1 MRVGA
6 IVGSVL
12 VVVAGALL
20 AGRAFDLDAPWGKET
35 APAAA
40 AHRADPFWREVAH
53 AVPAER
59 PDSFAEL
66 VEKLSPAVVYI
77 RTEQAAGR
85 EKDVFEEFFGRRM
98 PGRPRRPSGTG
109 SGFVISADGY
119 VVTNNHVVENAQK
132 ISIRLHDGRELAGEV
147 VGRDPKTDLALLKVK
162 VDGELDVAPLGDS
175 DAIRVG
181 DWVIAIGNPFGL
193 DHTVTVGILSAR
205 GRNIEAGPYD
215 DFLQTDASINP
226 GNSGGPLIDT
236 SGRVIGINTAINAA
250 GQGIGFAIPINL
262 AKDLLPQLKAHG
274 AVTRGWLGVQIQK
287 VTPELAE
294 SMGLEKPGGA
304 LVSDVFADSPAA
316 KAKVQRR
323 DVIVEFGGQPIDS
336 FEDLPRRVAAATPGE
351 DVEIV
356 VLRDG
361 KRKKLE
367 VTLAKMD
374 QEEQAAEP
382 AAARPSSRS
391 EEWGFQ
397 AENLSPAL
405 IERFDLGEDA
415 HGVVVIDVDPDS
427 AAGEAGLQPRDVI
440 VEVGKREIGSVEEL
454 EAALDAAGKS
464 ALLLVQRG
472 EGTIFL
478 AIKKPE

>member
-1 MRVGA
+1 MRIGA
-6 IVGSVL
+6 MVGSLL

-20 AGRAFDLDAPWGKET
+20 AARAFDVGVRFGDAPPVT
-35 APAAA
+35 AGTPSGE
-40 AHRADPFWREVAH
+40 PFWREVAH
-53 AVPAER
+53 AIPPER
-59 PDSFAEL
+59 PDSFADL

-85 EKDVFEEFFGRRM
+85 EKDAFEEFFGRRM
-98 PGRPRRPSGTG
+98 PRSPRRPSGTG

-119 VVTNNHVVENAQK
+119 VVTNHHVVENAQK
-132 ISIRLHDGRELAGEV
+132 ITVVLHDGKELTGEV

-162 VDGELDVAPLGDS
+162 ADGELPTAPLGDS
-175 DAIRVG
+175 DAVRVG

-236 SGRVIGINTAINAA
+236 AGRVIGINTAINAA
-250 GQGIGFAIPINL
+250 GQGIGFAIPINI
-262 AKDLLPQLKAHG
+262 AKELLPQLKAHG

-294 SMGLEKPGGA
+294 SFGLEQPGGA
-304 LVSDVFADSPAA
+304 LVSDVFQDSPAA
-316 KAKVQRR
+316 RAKVERG
-323 DVIVEFGGQPIDS
+323 DVIVEFDGHAIGD
-336 FEDLPRRVAAATPGE
+336 FEDLPRRVAAAPPGE
-351 DVEIV
+351 DVDIV

-374 QEEQAAEP
+374 QEEVKP
-382 AAARPSSRS
+382 AADKPSSAS
-391 EEWGFQ
+391 EEWGFEAQ
-397 AENLSPAL
+397 DLNEAL
-405 IERFDLGEDA
+405 IERFGLPDDA
-415 HGVVVIDVDPDS
+415 NGVVVTDIDPDS
-427 AAGEAGLQPRDVI
+427 AAADAGLQPRDVI
-440 VEVGKREIGSVEEL
+440 VEVEKHEVESVADLEKRL
-454 EAALDAAGKS
+454 ESAGK
-464 ALLLVQRG
+464 AARLLVRRG
-472 EGTIFL
+472 EGTLFL
-478 AIKKPE
+478 AIKRP